1 LLAVKPLKNDNVKP
15 LKNDNIK
22 PLKNA
27 NGSINALNNVEDKT
41 SGNKTVASK
50 PSETHFDQ
58 PLSAPKALSDI
69 KLQPKEDLQLPLPKN
84 VK

>member
-1 LLAVKPLKNDNVKP
+1 LKNDNVKP
-15 LKNDNIK
+15 LKNDN
-22 PLKNA
+22 
-27 NGSINALNNVEDKT
+27 GSINALNNLENKT